1 VIAFSWKV
9 LWDRIPS
16 KINLALRGIHV
27 DGGSVNCGHCLGN
40 EEVVSHLFLSCEFA
54 YGVWSNICR
63 WLGIYIVMPNNLFT
77 MFEYFV
83 GVAWNKKMAKGFAII
98 WHTTIWSI
106 WRSRNEVAFSNGV
119 KDLVKVTEDIKLL
132 SWRWRMARRS
142 VPVCLFYE
150 WCCEPGI
157 CFR

>member
-1 VIAFSWKV
+1 
-9 LWDRIPS
+9 
-16 KINLALRGIHV
+16 
-27 DGGSVNCGHCLGN
+27 VNCGHCLGN

-83 GVAWNKKMAKGFAII
+83 GVAWNKRMAKGFAII

-106 WRSRNEVAFSNGV
+106 WRSRNEVAF
-119 KDLVKVTEDIKLL
+119 
-132 SWRWRMARRS
+132 
-142 VPVCLFYE
+142 
-150 WCCEPGI
+150 
-157 CFR
+157 